1 MSVRYGVNL
10 QPKKMNDIITF
21 VKAVIIGVLSEL
33 LAFFAPIEGNFIS
46 LVWLFALNFLFGML
60 ADVLV
65 GREFSM
71 RKAIACITH
80 ATMFFAL
87 CASLYGIGFYQ
98 HLREEMLTQ
107 CVSSF
112 CWILIYCYSTNIVRN
127 IRAVLRVETPAYR
140 TVDLLYS
147 VLTLAFVK
155 TLPFMAEILKQ
166 RKEERDANK

>member
-1 MSVRYGVNL
+1 MVFSRMSDFVTY
-10 QPKKMNDIITF
+10 
-21 VKAVIIGVLSEL
+21 VKAIIIGAISEL

-60 ADVLV
+60 ADVLA
-65 GREFSM
+65 GRDFSM
-71 RKAIACITH
+71 RKAISCITH

-87 CASLYGIGFYQ
+87 CASLYGIGYFQ
-98 HLREEMLTQ
+98 SMNAEVLHQ

-127 IRAVLRVETPAYR
+127 VRCMLRNDTPAYR
-140 TVDLLYS
+140 AVDLLYN

-155 TLPFMAEILKQ
+155 ALPFMEEILKQ
-166 RKEERDANK
+166 RKEDRNANK

>member
-1 MSVRYGVNL
+1 
-10 QPKKMNDIITF
+10 MNDFITY
-21 VKAVIIGVLSEL
+21 VKAIIIGAISEL

-65 GREFSM
+65 GRDFSM
-71 RKAIACITH
+71 RKAISCITH

-87 CASLYGIGFYQ
+87 CASLYGLGYYQ
-98 HLREEMLTQ
+98 HVCEDMLAQ

-127 IRAVLRVETPAYR
+127 VRSVLRVDTPAYR
-140 TVDLLYS
+140 TFDLIYS

-155 TLPFMAEILKQ
+155 ALPFMEEILKQ
-166 RKEERDANK
+166 RKEDRNANKRERLAGDYSF